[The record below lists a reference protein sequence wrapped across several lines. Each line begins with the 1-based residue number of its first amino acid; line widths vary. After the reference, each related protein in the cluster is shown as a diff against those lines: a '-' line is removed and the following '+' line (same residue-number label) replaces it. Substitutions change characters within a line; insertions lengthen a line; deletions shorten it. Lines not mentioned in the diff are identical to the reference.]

1 VSASH
6 GMPSNLDKRVRRA
19 LRERNKARADADARY
34 AEVLRELL
42 SEGYSLADIAAVLG
56 VSRQRVH
63 QLVR

>member
-1 VSASH
+1 MASD
-6 GMPSNLDKRVRRA
+6 LEKRVRRA
-19 LRERNKARADADARY
+19 LRERDEARADADARY

-63 QLVR
+63 QLAR